1 MPWLFEAAF
10 VAFGFILGL
19 YGCTIGISWFVN
31 TLRNRLD
38 MVALLHL
45 DMVALLHSADRHRLP
60 ITKAAHRPGGT
71 NYPGNGE
78 WGMGQQELYDN

>member
-10 VAFGFILGL
+10 VAFGLILGL

-38 MVALLHL
+38 MVALLH
-45 DMVALLHSADRHRLP
+45 SADRHRLP
-60 ITKAAHRPGGT
+60 ITKAAHRPSGT